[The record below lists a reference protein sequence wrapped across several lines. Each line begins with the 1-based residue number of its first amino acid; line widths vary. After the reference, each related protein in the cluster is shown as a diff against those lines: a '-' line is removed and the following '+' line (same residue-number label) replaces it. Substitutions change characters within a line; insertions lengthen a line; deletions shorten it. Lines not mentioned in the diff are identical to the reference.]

1 MFSAIK
7 HILRSQRKSKGW
19 WLRPSNC
26 HARCCSLC
34 CWFGSFEVEKWTY
47 GSSSNG
53 GSWHSPIH
61 GAGTDGGPKIQLQS
75 RHLFIR
81 DHPVWNF
88 DSVFYRY
95 GEDPIT
101 DEFTQIRV
109 PEEFCCTVSCRGMKF
124 TESKK
129 KMIENTK
136 QNWRKLILKNV
147 MILFSMNFWSWCW
160 TTTQRNVPPLWGS
173 KQGSRSAMTNTWAK
187 TARFLQTKSGIL
199 NFHR

>member
-1 MFSAIK
+1 MTEFSKVDWYFKSKIAQRFELFFPWTSNIKNTIIFMISAIK
-7 HILRSQRKSKGW
+7 HILRSQRKSEGW

-129 KMIENTK
+129 ND
-136 QNWRKLILKNV
+136 RK
-147 MILFSMNFWSWCW
+147 
-160 TTTQRNVPPLWGS
+160 
-173 KQGSRSAMTNTWAK
+173 
-187 TARFLQTKSGIL
+187 
-199 NFHR
+199 H